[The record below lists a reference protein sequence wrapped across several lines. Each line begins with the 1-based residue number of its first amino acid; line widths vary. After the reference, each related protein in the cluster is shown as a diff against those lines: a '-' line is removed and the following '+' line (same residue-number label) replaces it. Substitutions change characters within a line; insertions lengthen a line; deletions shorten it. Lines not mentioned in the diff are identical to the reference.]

1 MSVLCSS
8 ERFPFHAT
16 DKQTTVSGFASFNS
30 LALKSEYKTQK
41 DVFQNN
47 TMFLSYICS

>member
-8 ERFPFHAT
+8 EHFPFHAT

-41 DVFQNN
+41 DGFSEQ
-47 TMFLSYICS
+47 